1 MTLRVIAIIQDTKIG
16 NPKKIKKSPR
26 RQRRKKSILK
36 KKMTSSKNLSESE
49 GEIEKTPSSKRY
61 YAF

>member
-1 MTLRVIAIIQDTKIG
+1 MVVDEMQ
-16 NPKKIKKSPR
+16 KIKKSPR

-36 KKMTSSKNLSESE
+36 KKMTNSKNLSESE

-61 YAF
+61 YAKSVRGKSLLVS